1 VSVGETEVSTLV
13 VFISGFQKLAEPWD
27 QLTNFYRTASNAHVS
42 YKLVVETLGGEESD
56 ARKTA

>member
-1 VSVGETEVSTLV
+1 VSTLV